1 VDKNL
6 KKLLIK
12 TKKSVFSQMI
22 GNNTS
27 RFKGEGYD
35 FAELREYEDGED
47 VRKIDWVISAKIG
60 KPYVKVFHAQR
71 QLDINVVALM
81 GGGVYFGTHIQKQEL
96 ITQISSMIGYSAIAS
111 NDNFASF
118 IATDSLQLITKKSK
132 NIKSV
137 EYMAQTM
144 YHYPVIG
151 KTIEYHTLKDQL
163 FKQVP
168 QKSILFLV
176 GDFLECEDLDLKLLA
191 KKHEL
196 IAIVVRD
203 RFEEDPSSLGGVEI
217 VDPATLQRLEFEL
230 GDKEVKQYTKYI
242 QSYDLKLFK
251 KFQKWGVEFVKVY
264 TDENP
269 LVKLLKLF
277 R

>member
-1 VDKNL
+1 MDKNL

-96 ITQISSMIGYSAIAS
+96 ITQISSIIGYSAIAS

-137 EYMAQTM
+137 EYMAQTL
-144 YHYPVIG
+144 YNYPVIG
-151 KTIEYHTLKDQL
+151 KTIEYHTIKDQL

-203 RFEEDPSSLGGVEI
+203 RFEENPISLGGVEI
-217 VDPATLQRLEFEL
+217 VDPATLQRSQLVL
-230 GDKEVKQYTKYI
+230 RDKEVKQYTKYI

-251 KFQKWGVEFVKVY
+251 KFQKWGVEFVKIY

-269 LVKLLKLF
+269 LVKLLRLF